1 MARKVTK
8 LQDADERFVRV
19 IVGLHKLTQWA
30 REAGITER
38 DLIREARRQRKG
50 SKVMEMEKT
59 EKFYN
64 LTEVARILRVSPI
77 TVRRWVEEKKL
88 RAFHPPGTR
97 LYRIPETALREFV
110 GPERLMRERRKAV
123 KRSS

>member
-1 MARKVTK
+1 VAANALVKGSGAANFEAVMAMARKVTK

-38 DLIREARRQRKG
+38 DLIREVRRQRK
-50 SKVMEMEKT
+50 
-59 EKFYN
+59 
-64 LTEVARILRVSPI
+64 
-77 TVRRWVEEKKL
+77 
-88 RAFHPPGTR
+88 
-97 LYRIPETALREFV
+97 
-110 GPERLMRERRKAV
+110 RLMRERRKAV